1 MFWCC
6 CGQAGAINCDSYI
19 SGYDDQFETL
29 QESTGQGGWLYTIPL
44 GMTPT
49 IAPTGTLRLDYD
61 LVMVGT
67 PVTFTRCAQWSTEI
81 STMRYE
87 VTGTWTSV
95 GYEEADGVMT
105 GMSLT
110 ASFTNGLT
118 STPIAVQ
125 HRIRWQEGFGW
136 RHQVVL
142 FPDTPSEFGVFVGT
156 VIGASR
162 LFPPTGPFA
171 VQLAMELARQQD
183 GSWLASA
190 YWFNTTAIQPIPSAT
205 PTSSEPE
212 FDHGFSLG
220 FSVVNATLDRWRYE
234 VTR

>member
-6 CGQAGAINCDSYI
+6 CSQASVINCDSYI

-29 QESTGQGGWLYTIPL
+29 QESTGQGGWTYSVPL

-61 LVMVGT
+61 PVMVGT
-67 PVTFTRCAQWSTEI
+67 PVTFTRCAQWSTAI

-95 GYEEADGVMT
+95 GYEEADGLMT
-105 GMSLT
+105 GVSLT
-110 ASFTNGLT
+110 VALTNGATVTTT
-118 STPIAVQ
+118 SAQ
-125 HRIRWQEGFGW
+125 HCIRWQEGVGW

-142 FPDTPSEFGVFVGT
+142 FPGTANEFGVFVGA
-156 VIGASR
+156 VIGSQR
-162 LFPPTGPFA
+162 MFPPTGPFA
-171 VQLAMELARQQD
+171 YQLAMELARQPAGD
-183 GSWLASA
+183 WLASA
-190 YWFNTTAIQPIPSAT
+190 YWYTTTAVTPRATNT
-205 PTSSEPE
+205 PTSSEAE
-212 FDHGFSLG
+212 FEHGFSLG
-220 FSVVNATLDRWRYE
+220 FSVVNATIDRWRYQ